1 MEVGTAVTKEFIQ
14 QTHRRTNT
22 DGSKVSKVVGDYAL
36 VWKVSVPAS
45 DRDEFLTKKNLRKTQ
60 ALISTLYVCAYLSPT
75 DVLYARE
82 PKYPVAV

>member
-22 DGSKVSKVVGDYAL
+22 DGSKVVCDCAL
-36 VWKVSVPAS
+36 VWKVSVPAP
-45 DRDEFLTKKNLRKTQ
+45 DRDEFVTTENLRKTQ
-60 ALISTLYVCAYLSPT
+60 ALIGTLDVCAYLSPS

-82 PKYPVAV
+82 PKYPIAV